1 MYHERNFKDISH
13 QTTLVFFF
21 IWPLLFIFWPRWP
34 HQTLR
39 SENLYE
45 RGQNQEKEEQGPT
58 GNVKRNLLKKKKIYF
73 IKIWGCYAMEA
84 EIRGR
89 AIALKR

>member
-1 MYHERNFKDISH
+1 MV
-13 QTTLVFFF
+13 LFF
-21 IWPLLFIFWPRWP
+21 IWPLLFLFWPLWP
-34 HQTLR
+34 YQTLW

-58 GNVKRNLLKKKKIYF
+58 GNVKRNLLKKKKTYF

-84 EIRGR
+84 EIRGW
-89 AIALKR
+89 AIALE